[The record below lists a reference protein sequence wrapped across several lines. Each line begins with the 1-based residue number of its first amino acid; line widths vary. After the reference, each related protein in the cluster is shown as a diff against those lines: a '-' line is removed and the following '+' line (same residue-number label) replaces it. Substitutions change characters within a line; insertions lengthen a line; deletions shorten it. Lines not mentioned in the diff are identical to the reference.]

1 MALSA
6 HLRLKNSLKLS
17 PNIEQS
23 VNLLKSN
30 EIEIELLINDFLSKN
45 PYLQLDDSEK
55 FNLNYSASVIENN
68 EENISENNIYGFSL
82 KDYLLNNLFDLG
94 LDYED
99 EVLARLIIDYI
110 DDNGYLKEDYDF
122 FITELAL
129 DSDTANKKIKNLIL
143 KLNTISSPGIGA
155 RNLKECLIFQLDQF
169 IQNQVALDSKKI
181 IENHLADLA
190 NKNFKKIA
198 KNLNLPPDH
207 IIKCNEFIVSLN
219 PKPGLAYL
227 SSDTS
232 QFITP
237 DIIIKNNGSKF
248 DISLKNNYDSLK
260 LFNLKKD
267 EVDDKDSY
275 NQAKW
280 FIKNLNYRKIN
291 IIRVVNC
298 IFSHHK
304 EFLNKNILKSSLNIK
319 TIAKELEIHE
329 STVSRIVNN
338 KFIETPH
345 GIFELKYFFIN
356 EVNNTSNKA
365 ILDKIKA
372 IIRHEDKAKPL
383 SDSQILLTL
392 GKENITISRRTV
404 AKYREQLEIL
414 SASKRKKG
422 T

>member
-6 HLRLKNSLKLS
+6 HLTLKNSLKLS

-55 FNLNYSASVIENN
+55 INLNYSASVIENN
-68 EENISENNIYGFSL
+68 EENIAENNIYGFSL

-169 IQNQVALDSKKI
+169 IRNQVVLDSKKI
-181 IENHLADLA
+181 IDNYLADLA

-198 KNLNLPPDH
+198 KNLNLSPDR

-237 DIIIKNNGSKF
+237 DIIIKNNGNKF
-248 DISLKNNYDSLK
+248 NISLKNNYDSLK

-267 EVDDKDSY
+267 EINDKDSY

-291 IIRVVNC
+291 IIRVVNS
-298 IFSHHK
+298 IF
-304 EFLNKNILKSSLNIK
+304 
-319 TIAKELEIHE
+319 
-329 STVSRIVNN
+329 
-338 KFIETPH
+338 
-345 GIFELKYFFIN
+345 
-356 EVNNTSNKA
+356 
-365 ILDKIKA
+365 
-372 IIRHEDKAKPL
+372 
-383 SDSQILLTL
+383 
-392 GKENITISRRTV
+392 
-404 AKYREQLEIL
+404 
-414 SASKRKKG
+414 
-422 T
+422 